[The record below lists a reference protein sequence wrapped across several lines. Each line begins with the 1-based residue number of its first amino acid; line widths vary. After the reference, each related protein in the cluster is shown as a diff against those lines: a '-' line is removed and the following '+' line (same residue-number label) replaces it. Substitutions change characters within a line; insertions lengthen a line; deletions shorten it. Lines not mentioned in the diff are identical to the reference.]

1 MKRRLTL
8 SHLQRHDN
16 ECNCLHILTT
26 SGYVW
31 LTWAYPSLIVEYVFL
46 TELVIERC
54 KELIFLWSTPA
65 VDWETVSWH
74 IFVLSRL
81 WLVSHRSVSDSHI
94 CFSNGSS
101 STRDD
106 TSKKGWVV
114 YSMSTFFLDWNVMFC
129 SWRGRDLVF
138 VELYIGGG
146 GGGYLLIHQ

>member
-101 STRDD
+101 STRDAQLETPPCTVVS
-106 TSKKGWVV
+106 TSCSSTCETPAVV
-114 YSMSTFFLDWNVMFC
+114 VVISYFTPTRVEGLLTEQRC
-129 SWRGRDLVF
+129 SLV
-138 VELYIGGG
+138 
-146 GGGYLLIHQ
+146 